1 MEPALPKMEV
11 WSLNSWTMRE
21 VPVPI
26 LRIITVLQKL
36 NKILINKQLGIGERR
51 LPKVEY
57 KQEQRRPT
65 VLQWRLSRR

>member
-1 MEPALPKMEV
+1 
-11 WSLNSWTMRE
+11 MRE

-51 LPKVEY
+51 LPTVEY
-57 KQEQRRPT
+57 KQEQRSPT
-65 VLQWRLSRR
+65 VLQWRLSRC